1 MNKDN
6 VSIWLNQFKSNW
18 LPQTISND
26 TQLLQL
32 ITNKINELEQLL
44 LQNNQIESE
53 SSIEVIYQSAI
64 SPDIQEFI
72 PLIQEEQTSE
82 SCLLTS
88 SDKHNHIDV
97 DNGKRENIC
106 RPAIRLKRISLAE
119 AELYL
124 PIAWKTTKPKRSRKK
139 KKRRLSKFSS
149 NGRKTKK
156 NAQTNKILLSETQ
169 PDEISNS
176 SKHKQKSTRSKKFNE
191 HPSTSSIASIQ
202 LNNDNKKKTKRK
214 LRAID
219 AEDDDLYTL
228 GNISQIDTLN
238 DDTNC
243 EQIPRY
249 IGQNGILSQTRK
261 LNDTSMNIVDDDIT
275 MKLST
280 KKSNKNKNKNSS
292 NNTKTKETSI
302 CESLTIIEDVGLIH
316 QQQNS
321 KDMTENDHESLFDS
335 LNITNDRTFDTSSTT
350 INQSSII
357 NYNDCIEDISNDGID
372 PPLPTLSS
380 TNISHF
386 LTT

>member
-1 MNKDN
+1 M
-6 VSIWLNQFKSNW
+6 
-18 LPQTISND
+18 
-26 TQLLQL
+26 
-32 ITNKINELEQLL
+32 
-44 LQNNQIESE
+44 
-53 SSIEVIYQSAI
+53 Y
-64 SPDIQEFI
+64 
-72 PLIQEEQTSE
+72 
-82 SCLLTS
+82 
-88 SDKHNHIDV
+88 
-97 DNGKRENIC
+97 IC
-106 RPAIRLKRISLAE
+106 
-119 AELYL
+119 
-124 PIAWKTTKPKRSRKK
+124 
-139 KKRRLSKFSS
+139 F
-149 NGRKTKK
+149 
-156 NAQTNKILLSETQ
+156 
-169 PDEISNS
+169 
-176 SKHKQKSTRSKKFNE
+176 
-191 HPSTSSIASIQ
+191 
-202 LNNDNKKKTKRK
+202 KKKTKRK